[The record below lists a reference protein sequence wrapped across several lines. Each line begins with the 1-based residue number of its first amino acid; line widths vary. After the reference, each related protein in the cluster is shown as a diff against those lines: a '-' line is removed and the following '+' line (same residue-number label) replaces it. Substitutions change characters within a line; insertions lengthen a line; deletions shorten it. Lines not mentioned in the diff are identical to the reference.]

1 MNLDRFQTLAD
12 AFGGSISRWPAD
24 VQDEAY
30 AFMATAPDE
39 AAQALAEAR
48 ALDEDLDSA
57 ERLSP
62 SHALRMSV
70 IDAAPRARVAARG
83 PFRRWLTGAGVG
95 IGLVTAACAGIVIGV
110 SMSTASAGE
119 DAVLLAAV
127 YSSGLVGEPGDE
139 S

>member
-24 VQDEAY
+24 VQDQAY
-30 AFMATAPDE
+30 AFTASSPDG
-39 AAQALAEAR
+39 AAMALAVAR
-48 ALDEDLDSA
+48 DLDEDLDGA

-62 SHALRMSV
+62 SHALRQKI
-70 IDAAPRARVAARG
+70 IDSAPRSRRAPGRI
-83 PFRRWLTGAGVG
+83 RRWLTGAGVG
-95 IGLVTAACAGIVIGV
+95 VGLVTAAAAGIVIGV
-110 SMSTASAGE
+110 DLSASSASE

-127 YSSGLVGEPGDE
+127 YSSGLLGDGGDA